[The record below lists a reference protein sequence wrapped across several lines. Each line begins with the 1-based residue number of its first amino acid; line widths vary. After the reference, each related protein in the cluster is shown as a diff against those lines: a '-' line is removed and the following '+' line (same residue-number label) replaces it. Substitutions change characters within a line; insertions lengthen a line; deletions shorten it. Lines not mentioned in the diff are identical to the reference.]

1 MEGEIIGLLCEGRS
15 VVEIDEITTFLL
27 QQFMLHTQDNNIFE
41 SSKIM
46 NFHQCVK
53 I

>member
-1 MEGEIIGLLCEGRS
+1 MEVEIIGLLCEARS
-15 VVEIDEITTFLL
+15 VVEIVEITTLSL
-27 QQFMLHTQDNNIFE
+27 ERFMLHTKDSAIFE